1 MQCIVIYCSHTPL
14 WPMLAN
20 IEMVYELCLHTP
32 YWSMFSYIPTNI
44 LLSILLHCCTLVSKV
59 MMSDFSIHNVELTAA
74 LRETCGRDLDLLPYT
89 HQRMVEILETT
100 ARLRRAK
107 NIDLRLQTVLE
118 AAYFAVKPPGT
129 QLFVLS
135 PFLLDIQHTFS
146 THLLNTPCL
155 YTLSTSS

>member
-1 MQCIVIYCSHTPL
+1 
-14 WPMLAN
+14 
-20 IEMVYELCLHTP
+20 
-32 YWSMFSYIPTNI
+32 MFSYIPTNI

-74 LRETCGRDLDLLPYT
+74 LMETCGRYLYLLPYT

-135 PFLLDIQHTFS
+135 AYLFYTPSQHTLS
-146 THLLNTPCL
+146 IHLVNILVKHSLNTNPL
-155 YTLSTSS
+155 HTPL